1 MSVVW
6 LRGDELR
13 CCEKLRSSV
22 RFRRTLPSTAK
33 AAYFLIAQVIL
44 DLIPYENIEV
54 KRALGW
60 DKAFLQK
67 LGVSSVPSC
76 YLIYPNG
83 SHGLVTV

>member
-1 MSVVW
+1 M
-6 LRGDELR
+6 
-13 CCEKLRSSV
+13 
-22 RFRRTLPSTAK
+22 
-33 AAYFLIAQVIL
+33 IL